1 MVAIT
6 HRGITYTVSSANSLR
21 VEMDLGLQGGVDQDE
36 TAWMGANYPGG
47 SALTD
52 SFGPQQTDRANRF
65 NPRLVVLHVNGF
77 ANDATL
83 TLSGQVSEIMHA
95 SAQGLGAA
103 CATNINLAQ
112 STAVGDATVAG
123 AQSDITITVDDG
135 SGGASTAADNISI
148 GDTVL
153 DSEGGFIG
161 VLAGVTS
168 TVLTLEAAP
177 GYTVADDVVIHKRTP
192 LILKNETGTTESMMI
207 KLLLA

>member
-36 TAWMGANYPGG
+36 TGWLGSAYPG
-47 SALTD
+47 ALT
-52 SFGPQQTDRANRF
+52 SFEPRQTDGTNRF

-83 TLSGQVSEIMHA
+83 TVSGQCSEIMHA

-103 CATNINLAQ
+103 VATNINLAQ
-112 STAVGDATVAG
+112 SAAVGDALVAG
-123 AQSDITITVDDG
+123 AQSDATLTIDDG
-135 SGGASTAADNISI
+135 SGGASTAVANISV

-153 DSEGGFIG
+153 DAEGGFIG
-161 VLAGVTS
+161 VLDAVTA
-168 TVLTLEAAP
+168 TLLTLKAAP
-177 GYTVADDVVIHKRTP
+177 GYTVGDNTVIHKRTP
-192 LILKNETGTTESMMI
+192 LILKHETGSTESMMLL
-207 KLLLA
+207 LLLA

>member
-36 TAWMGANYPGG
+36 TLWMGASYPG
-47 SALTD
+47 SLA
-52 SFGPQQTDRANRF
+52 SFEPQQTDRANRF

-103 CATNINLAQ
+103 VATNINLAQ

-123 AQSDITITVDDG
+123 AQSDATLTIDDG
-135 SGGASTAADNISI
+135 SGGASTAVANISV

-153 DSEGGFIG
+153 DAEGGFIG
-161 VLAGVTS
+161 VLDAVTA
-168 TVLTLEAAP
+168 TVLTLKAAP
-177 GYTVADDVVIHKRTP
+177 GYTVADNTVIHKRTP
-192 LILKNETGTTESMMI
+192 LILKHETGTTESMMLL
-207 KLLLA
+207 LLLA